1 MEKVRLYNT
10 LRRKKEIFKP
20 IDPKKVGMY
29 VCGPTVY
36 DLAHVGNARPI
47 VVFDVLWRLLKC
59 IYPKVTYVRNITDI
73 DDKIIDAA
81 AKNKESIDSLTS
93 RTIRSFHQDM
103 SALNALDP
111 DIEPRATEH
120 ISEMILLI
128 KKLIDNGNAYEAAK
142 HVLFHVPS
150 MSDYGKLSKRKS
162 KEMIAGAR
170 VEVAPYKKDPADFV
184 LWKPSEGDQPG
195 WKSPWGYGRPG
206 WHIEC
211 SAMSTFHLG
220 KKFDIHGGGLDL
232 IFPHHENEIAQ
243 SQCAHGKDSFANYWL
258 HNGFLT
264 VSGEKMSKS
273 LNNFIIIREAL
284 KKFSGEVIRFFM
296 LLTHYRQPLDWTT
309 QGLERAGLSLDRIY
323 NALWKSQEVSRN
335 DALKPSKD
343 FLKDLCDDLNTPL
356 ATSRLFNLANNLN
369 KAKNV
374 KEKKKIKSDLIAN
387 GNLLGILEHNPEKW
401 FQDSSNKKS
410 GIQKKEEKND
420 EQWIQNKINARNQ
433 ARAKKDFVTSD
444 QIREELLS
452 KGIVLEDDVSG
463 TKWKRVD
470 KE

>member
-1 MEKVRLYNT
+1 
-10 LRRKKEIFKP
+10 
-20 IDPKKVGMY
+20 
-29 VCGPTVY
+29 
-36 DLAHVGNARPI
+36 
-47 VVFDVLWRLLKC
+47 
-59 IYPKVTYVRNITDI
+59 
-73 DDKIIDAA
+73 
-81 AKNKESIDSLTS
+81 
-93 RTIRSFHQDM
+93 
-103 SALNALDP
+103 
-111 DIEPRATEH
+111 
-120 ISEMILLI
+120 
-128 KKLIDNGNAYEAAK
+128 
-142 HVLFHVPS
+142 
-150 MSDYGKLSKRKS
+150 
-162 KEMIAGAR
+162 
-170 VEVAPYKKDPADFV
+170 
-184 LWKPSEGDQPG
+184 
-195 WKSPWGYGRPG
+195 
-206 WHIEC
+206 
-211 SAMSTFHLG
+211 
-220 KKFDIHGGGLDL
+220 
-232 IFPHHENEIAQ
+232 
-243 SQCAHGKDSFANYWL
+243 
-258 HNGFLT
+258 
-264 VSGEKMSKS
+264 MSKS

-323 NALWKSQEVSRN
+323 NALWKSQEVSTN

-387 GNLLGILEHNPEKW
+387 GNLLGILKHNPEKW

-420 EQWIQNKINARNQ
+420 EQWIQNRIDARNQ

>member
-162 KEMIAGAR
+162 KEMIA
-170 VEVAPYKKDPADFV
+170 VAIVTPADG
-184 LWKPSEGDQPG
+184 PS
-195 WKSPWGYGRPG
+195 
-206 WHIEC
+206 
-211 SAMSTFHLG
+211 
-220 KKFDIHGGGLDL
+220 
-232 IFPHHENEIAQ
+232 
-243 SQCAHGKDSFANYWL
+243 
-258 HNGFLT
+258 
-264 VSGEKMSKS
+264 
-273 LNNFIIIREAL
+273 
-284 KKFSGEVIRFFM
+284 
-296 LLTHYRQPLDWTT
+296 
-309 QGLERAGLSLDRIY
+309 
-323 NALWKSQEVSRN
+323 
-335 DALKPSKD
+335 
-343 FLKDLCDDLNTPL
+343 
-356 ATSRLFNLANNLN
+356 
-369 KAKNV
+369 
-374 KEKKKIKSDLIAN
+374 
-387 GNLLGILEHNPEKW
+387 LGIPP
-401 FQDSSNKKS
+401 
-410 GIQKKEEKND
+410 
-420 EQWIQNKINARNQ
+420 
-433 ARAKKDFVTSD
+433 
-444 QIREELLS
+444 
-452 KGIVLEDDVSG
+452 SG
-463 TKWKRVD
+463 TCT
-470 KE
+470 